1 MSRIT
6 TKDIMDAIRQRVAE
20 CVPEAEHIKGRLD
33 EGFSRPAFLYVP
45 TYGGENKQNYFT
57 SRKNVEMQIIYFG
70 KMDGYGNEDY
80 DDRLD
85 TEARL
90 EPFLSQHSLPVG
102 DRYLH
107 FTYEVK
113 EADKQM
119 AIYLAFRFLDEALD
133 QAFIDRENADLAG
146 SVKVDVSMKAKA
158 E

>member
-20 CVPEAEHIKGRLD
+20 CIPEAEHIKGRLE

-57 SRKNVEMQIIYFG
+57 SKKIVEMQIIYFG
-70 KMDGYGNEDY
+70 KTDGCGNEDY
-80 DDRLD
+80 DDRLE

-90 EPFLSQHSLPVG
+90 DAFLSQHTLPVG

-107 FTYEVK
+107 FTHEVK

-119 AIYLAFRFLDEALD
+119 AIYLTFRFLDEALD
-133 QAFIDRENADLAG
+133 QAFIDRENAETAG
-146 SVKVDVSMKAKA
+146 SIQVDVSMKAK
-158 E
+158 